1 MRTSSEPSVASA
13 LEHLI
18 NQFSDPLSFYRELIQ
33 NAVDAGSREVDVWL
47 EYKKGAADGEGAMII
62 HVDDFGEGMN
72 REIIE
77 GRLTRLFSSGK
88 DGDFTKIGRF
98 GIGFV
103 SIFAIEPDAVSLDTS
118 EGRRE
123 LARFVPPRQVVLPH
137 RPGRDRGRYEDSNH
151 QNPRREPSSTRSLAV
166 LARSSLTGASTLK
179 PRSASKGTWSAV
191 P

>member
-118 EGRRE
+118 RDGENWRVLFHRDKSFSLIARDETVEGTKIQITER
-123 LARFVPPRQVVLPH
+123 V
-137 RPGRDRGRYEDSNH
+137 
-151 QNPRREPSSTRSLAV
+151 RSIA
-166 LARSSLTGASTLK
+166 
-179 PRSASKGTWSAV
+179 
-191 P
+191 